1 MMKKKEGDRNSAT
14 DSSVDVDDLL
24 GGDTSSDDEDEN
36 CAIKKKKE
44 EIERRR
50 KEREEK
56 KAKEEEREKK
66 KALER
71 KEKSKLGYSKSELGG
86 RGTVNNA
93 EKERIKEVAKKL
105 KQEAEQKG
113 NRGKVETSSK
123 QESTKSEAAPP
134 AIERKSSITAG
145 LGRIPKKEKPKD
157 AAPSFSDLLGGLDVQ
172 KPKTIIKNKNKD
184 LMDSLLNTSGSPT
197 KSSKKEDRD
206 GGKRDEKKRSRD
218 SLESRAREKDDRLKE
233 KEERSNKEKEERFTR
248 EKEEARSREKEE
260 RYKQKEERR
269 SSLTG
274 KEEKSPKEKEKHR
287 ERSSKSEERN
297 GAKEGT
303 LKVRPNLVMPTE
315 KERRSKEKE
324 TSPVTTPDAKKSP
337 KVIKESNMF
346 MDVLGDIMKEAPK
359 KKKRR
364 LSEVKA
370 EREAKEEEAKKLKK
384 DQEDVELKA
393 STSSGSDEEK
403 SEETSA
409 MDDDDLPFAEPL
421 RELPREVRGILVLVK
436 GKKAKRK
443 IQWEPESSLVKVKL
457 FEMDETEREN
467 VWKTKSFEEM
477 RKQELAR
484 YLPIKFVLSK
494 LMGFKL
500 NN

>member
-1 MMKKKEGDRNSAT
+1 
-14 DSSVDVDDLL
+14 
-24 GGDTSSDDEDEN
+24 
-36 CAIKKKKE
+36 
-44 EIERRR
+44 
-50 KEREEK
+50 
-56 KAKEEEREKK
+56 
-66 KALER
+66 
-71 KEKSKLGYSKSELGG
+71 
-86 RGTVNNA
+86 
-93 EKERIKEVAKKL
+93 
-105 KQEAEQKG
+105 
-113 NRGKVETSSK
+113 
-123 QESTKSEAAPP
+123 
-134 AIERKSSITAG
+134 
-145 LGRIPKKEKPKD
+145 
-157 AAPSFSDLLGGLDVQ
+157 
-172 KPKTIIKNKNKD
+172 
-184 LMDSLLNTSGSPT
+184 MDSLLNTSGSPT

-206 GGKRDEKKRSRD
+206 GGKRDEKKKSRD
-218 SLESRAREKDDRLKE
+218 SLESRAREKEDRLKE

-260 RYKQKEERR
+260 RHKQKEERR

-274 KEEKSPKEKEKHR
+274 KEEKSPKDKEKHR

-484 YLPIKFVLSK
+484 YLPINFFLSK